1 MRTMR
6 FALGL
11 ALVFG
16 LSFVAAQQP
25 DPQAPAPGGR
35 GAGRGGAAGAP
46 AGGGGRGPAAQIV
59 WSPKAEKPGAWVAPM
74 KPHTKIADVLAKHK
88 GQTDWVETIVNDE
101 TLHADY
107 ISMGPGKKTQKMM
120 NADTVEWWI
129 VRDGQIRFTIDGQEP
144 FVASKGGL
152 VQVPYRNMF
161 TMETVGDTP
170 SLRFEV
176 NIARARK
183 MYALEE
189 TPAPLAGN
197 TYVKARIAGRGRYE
211 GNARPLVDFN
221 AMAAAGRGGEWVV
234 DRDGFANVI
243 LGRGQP
249 PPALTDKGHF
259 HQESAEFWLIMLGQI
274 RYHIE
279 GVPDVFVANEGDVV
293 YVPKQRWHLASFA
306 GDGPACRLAMNAFN
320 DLGHSFEAEPAA
332 APPAPARGQ

>member
-1 MRTMR
+1 MR

-11 ALVFG
+11 ALVVFG

-25 DPQAPAPGGR
+25 DAASAGARRPRCWSRRRGR
-35 GAGRGGAAGAP
+35 RAGRRGRAWPGRADRLVAEGREAGA
-46 AGGGGRGPAAQIV
+46 
-59 WSPKAEKPGAWVAPM
+59 WTAPM
-74 KPHTKIADVLAKHK
+74 KPHTKLSEVLAKHK
-88 GQTDWVETIVNDE
+88 GQTDWVEPIVNDE
-101 TLHADY
+101 SLHADY
-107 ISMGPGKKTQKMM
+107 ISMGPGKKTPKVM

-211 GNARPLVDFN
+211 GNAKPLVDFN

-279 GVPDVFVANEGDVV
+279 GC
-293 YVPKQRWHLASFA
+293 A
-306 GDGPACRLAMNAFN
+306 GCLRC
-320 DLGHSFEAEPAA
+320 E
-332 APPAPARGQ
+332 